1 MKVRFKGSQLNFK
14 NGNTFLFLSIIIS
27 QISLLTS
34 CTDHPKQKQIEID
47 QKKLKED
54 IIKVNKPIVI
64 LEQDE
69 INAYVKAHGYNMQT
83 TGTGLRFMLL
93 KQNPKGKKVESKNVV
108 TVKYKVWLLDGTLC
122 YTSDKKGPKTFAVGA
137 DNVEAGVHEGVK
149 LMRQGEKALMI
160 LPSHLAFNLIG
171 DRDKIPP
178 KASVV
183 YEIEVVEVK

>member
-1 MKVRFKGSQLNFK
+1 MNYRKQITTIHYCLVAIAI
-14 NGNTFLFLSIIIS
+14 LFF
-27 QISLLTS
+27 TS
-34 CTDHPKQKQIEID
+34 CNERPKQKQIEINEN
-47 QKKLKED
+47 KLKED
-54 IIKVNKPIVI
+54 IIKVNKPVVV

-69 INAYVKAHGYNMQT
+69 INAYVKSHGYKMQT

-93 KQNPKGKKVESKNVV
+93 KENKKGKKIEAKDVV
-108 TVKYKVWLLDGTLC
+108 TVNYKVWLLDGTLC
-122 YTSDKKGPKTFAVGA
+122 YSSDKKGAKTFAVGA
-137 DNVEAGVHEGVK
+137 DNVETGVHEGVK

-183 YEIEVVEVK
+183 YEIEVMEVK

>member
-1 MKVRFKGSQLNFK
+1 M
-14 NGNTFLFLSIIIS
+14 FL
-27 QISLLTS
+27 LLTS
-34 CTDHPKQKQIEID
+34 CTEHPKQKQIEIN
-47 QKKLKED
+47 QNKLKED
-54 IIKVNKPIVI
+54 IIKVNKPVIV

-69 INAYVKAHGYNMQT
+69 INAYVRSHGYNMQT

-93 KQNPKGKKVESKNVV
+93 KENPKGKKIESKDLV
-108 TVKYKVWLLDGTLC
+108 TVNYKVWLLDGTLC
-122 YTSDKKGPKTFAVGA
+122 YSSDKKGAKTFSVGA

-178 KASVV
+178 KSAVV
-183 YEIEVVEVK
+183 YEIEVLEVEK

>member
-1 MKVRFKGSQLNFK
+1 MRNKQL
-14 NGNTFLFLSIIIS
+14 
-27 QISLLTS
+27 LLLCSCLWVLVS
-34 CTDHPKQKQIEID
+34 CTEHPKQKQIEIN
-47 QKKLKED
+47 QNKLKED
-54 IIKVNKPIVI
+54 IIKVNKPVVI

-69 INAYVKAHGYNMQT
+69 INAYVRSHGYNMQT

-93 KQNPKGKKVESKNVV
+93 KENKKGKKIEAKNVV
-108 TVKYKVWLLDGTLC
+108 KVNYKVWLLDGTLC

-137 DNVEAGVHEGVK
+137 DNVETGVHEGVK
-149 LMRQGEKALMI
+149 LMKQGEKALMI

-183 YEIEVVEVK
+183 YEIEVLEVK